1 MSSELK
7 FLSLFW
13 TFSFVSE
20 RPSLVWYWTR
30 IHSAWQRWSS
40 SWLAKGWVPWATG
53 TLLLCC
59 WYWKCVWTWRGWSS
73 LSCLPVC
80 RCQNCRNKCGSY
92 ASSGENWVTLTVII
106 SNRARTADIFEKPAT
121 TGFLTKRR
129 LWNERR
135 NSILMTC
142 HYPDLDSASDWLEQ
156 ISHAARS
163 RSG

>member
-7 FLSLFW
+7 FLSFP
-13 TFSFVSE
+13 FVVSE

-59 WYWKCVWTWRGWSS
+59 WHWKCVWSWRGWSS

-80 RCQNCRNKCGSY
+80 RCQNRRNKCWSY
-92 ASSGENWVTLTVII
+92 AGSGENLVTFTVII
-106 SNRARTADIFEKPAT
+106 ADFFETPAT

-135 NSILMTC
+135 NSTLMTC
-142 HYPDLDSASDWLEQ
+142 HYPDLDSASDWLKQ
-156 ISHAARS
+156 ISHAAWS
-163 RSG
+163 RSE